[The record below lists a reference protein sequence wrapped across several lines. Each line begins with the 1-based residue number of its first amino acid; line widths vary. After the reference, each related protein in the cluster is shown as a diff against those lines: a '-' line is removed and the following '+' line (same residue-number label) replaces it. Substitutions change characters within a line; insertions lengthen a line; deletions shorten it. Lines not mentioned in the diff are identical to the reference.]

1 MPLEGLLSSLR
12 KRARGRFCLY
22 GPPGTG
28 KSEFVRWLA
37 QQLNTPLLLKR
48 ASDLLSAWV
57 GGNEKNIA
65 RAFEQARRDGAIL
78 LIDEVDTFL
87 QPRENAVR
95 GWEASMVNEMLTQ
108 MESFQGMLFATT
120 NLMQGMDAAAM
131 RRFDMKINLRP
142 PRGDQL
148 HALLTHVSAQLGID
162 VPPIDRC
169 SRLSSLGITPGDVAA
184 VTRRCEFSPVTT
196 SEQLCQAL
204 EAEASFKPNR
214 GTSSIGFL

>member
-1 MPLEGLLSSLR
+1 
-12 KRARGRFCLY
+12 
-22 GPPGTG
+22 
-28 KSEFVRWLA
+28 
-37 QQLNTPLLLKR
+37 
-48 ASDLLSAWV
+48 
-57 GGNEKNIA
+57 
-65 RAFEQARRDGAIL
+65 
-78 LIDEVDTFL
+78 
-87 QPRENAVR
+87 
-95 GWEASMVNEMLTQ
+95 MVNEMLTQ

-162 VPPIDRC
+162 VLPIERC

-196 SEQLCQAL
+196 SEQLNQAL
-204 EAEASFKPNR
+204 EAEANFKPNR
-214 GTSSIGFL
+214 ETTSIGFL